1 MINQVKIYL
10 SYLQYERKLS
20 SNTVDSYLFDLKFF
34 IEYMQDK
41 YNTKTYDSIT
51 AKQLRDYIKSLSMYT
66 FNEIVFERKNSSINR
81 SISTLKSF
89 LNI

>member
-1 MINQVKIYL
+1 MY
-10 SYLQYERKLS
+10 
-20 SNTVDSYLFDLKFF
+20 
-34 IEYMQDK
+34 
-41 YNTKTYDSIT
+41 TKTYDSIT

-89 LNI
+89 